1 MALLIEETTSQ
12 TESQQTK
19 SNVGFWYGEKTEKRE
34 EKPLRADKRTNKLN
48 PRMTAGQG
56 NQPEP
61 HWWKASALTIALTF
75 LSSIFPEVFWPWLQR
90 PYLTW
95 FPAPFE

>member
-1 MALLIEETTSQ
+1 MDLAKHSCFTEWRDYTSQ

-34 EKPLRADKRTNKLN
+34 EKSLRGDKKKRTNNLK

-56 NQPEP
+56 IQPEP
-61 HWWKASALTIALTF
+61 HWWKASALTSALTF
-75 LSSIFPEVFWPWLQR
+75 LSSIFPWGFLAISR
-90 PYLTW
+90 N
-95 FPAPFE
+95 